1 MIKSLLATMTVATAL
16 LLAGCDPQG
25 APAQELPPLPADIV
39 ACLKQSGV
47 EIPKRALTVAD
58 VERLWKTDRLRIVV
72 MRNCG
77 ARAIA
82 WYGELRARW
91 K

>member
-1 MIKSLLATMTVATAL
+1 MIKTLLATMTIAAVL
-16 LLAGCDPQG
+16 VVAGCDPQG

-39 ACLKQSGV
+39 ACLKASGV
-47 EIPKRALTVAD
+47 DIPKRALTVQD

-82 WYGELRARW
+82 WYSDLRARW